1 MKTIHRIKCGSSTFF
16 NKFEDYKPKDI
27 DWIIFVDKIPGDK
40 LMWRVKIKN
49 DDLMMHH
56 ISTTKQQ
63 FIDAALTNPLKIGKF
78 LSPEFNK
85 YIGFTIEDLKIFK
98 DLVNQLDNT
107 HKYQKVIYDSYLE
120 NGSFTLTDEQLD
132 KAYKEYK
139 KYRV

>member
-16 NKFEDYKPKDI
+16 SKFKDYKPKDI
-27 DWIIFVDKIPGDK
+27 DWVIFVDKVPGEQ
-40 LMWRVKIKN
+40 LMWRVKIKD
-49 DDLMMHH
+49 DDLMMYH
-56 ISTTKQQ
+56 INATKQQ
-63 FIDAALTNPLKIGKF
+63 FIDDTLTNPLKIGKF
-78 LSPEFNK
+78 LSPEFSE
-85 YIGFTIEDLKIFK
+85 YIGFTIEDLKLFK
-98 DLVNQLDNT
+98 NLINHLDNT